1 MMPTVSNEAPRKAD
15 GRPRIVV
22 VADDKCD
29 LALLSA
35 EIEGRYGGA
44 YNVLVQSSP
53 GEALTS
59 LEALRVLNHRVAVV
73 VASQRMGEMS
83 GSNLLSIAR

>member
-44 YNVLVQSSP
+44 YNVLVQ
-53 GEALTS
+53 L
-59 LEALRVLNHRVAVV
+59 
-73 VASQRMGEMS
+73 
-83 GSNLLSIAR
+83 